1 MNAEGIPGSWAAAIM
16 VLALIQTP
24 YAPQRAPTLPPVDE
38 ATHDATFVAF
48 RDNLL
53 RIVGRRDRMALVD
66 LVDPGIMN
74 TFGGDNGIDA
84 FRRLWRLDAGDSPL
98 WEVLEG
104 VLSHGG
110 TFDTPDSFVAP
121 YVFSRW
127 PDEFDGFDHVA
138 LVGDRVRIRALPA
151 ADASVLAILSRA
163 ILRRQEAPYNPD
175 WTGVV
180 LPDGR
185 PGFVA
190 SALARSPID
199 YRAYFTRSNG
209 RWRMVV
215 LIGGD

>member
-1 MNAEGIPGSWAAAIM
+1 M
-16 VLALIQTP
+16 
-24 YAPQRAPTLPPVDE
+24 
-38 ATHDATFVAF
+38 
-48 RDNLL
+48 
-53 RIVGRRDRMALVD
+53 
-66 LVDPGIMN
+66 
-74 TFGGDNGIDA
+74 
-84 FRRLWRLDAGDSPL
+84 
-98 WEVLEG
+98 
-104 VLSHGG
+104 LSHGG

-127 PDEFDGFDHVA
+127 LDEFDGFDHVA

-151 ADASVLAILSRA
+151 ADAGVLAILSRA
-163 ILRRQEAPYNPD
+163 ILRRHEAPYNPD